1 MLLFF
6 FRTVPFLRRQFAA
19 EIVGLISAL
28 TGFICKSSTAEL
40 IRASGCGRGRGRE
53 REREREGERGGGR
66 ERAGER
72 KTERIE
78 MGGGSISL
86 SPPQLLQIPISFMCH
101 GQLMNL

>member
-1 MLLFF
+1 MWMLLLFF

-53 REREREGERGGGR
+53 REREKEREREGEEEREQER
-66 ERAGER
+66 ERQRE
-72 KTERIE
+72 
-78 MGGGSISL
+78 
-86 SPPQLLQIPISFMCH
+86 
-101 GQLMNL
+101 